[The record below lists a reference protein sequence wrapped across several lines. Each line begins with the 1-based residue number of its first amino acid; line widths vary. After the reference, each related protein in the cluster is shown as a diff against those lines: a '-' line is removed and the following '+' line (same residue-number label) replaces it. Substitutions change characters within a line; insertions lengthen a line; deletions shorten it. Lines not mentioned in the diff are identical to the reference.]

1 MNLTEQKKAVLALFD
16 EAAAW
21 GVPALTA
28 KHMPRIA
35 AALGIGAVEMDV
47 VRRVPEHQVLEVR
60 ATPLHEGV
68 SVIRDAQPDVPEEWK
83 ETSYGRLPVC
93 RLFPAK
99 TCALLNVQ
107 CEVFCR
113 THNVE
118 RCAFVLPEGS
128 AGRFNA
134 KAMARANSAHKQGY
148 FVSEK
153 HFVFGLRQT
162 RHFNKRRPTLKLK
175 GEHYV

>member
-16 EAAAW
+16 EAEAW
-21 GVPALTA
+21 GVPALDA
-28 KHMPRIA
+28 RHLPRIA
-35 AALGIGAVEMDV
+35 GALGIGMPEPVH
-47 VRRVPEHQVLEVR
+47 VPLVQELEVR
-60 ATPLHEGV
+60 ATPFHEGV

>member
-35 AALGIGAVEMDV
+35 AALGIGMPEPVH
-47 VRRVPEHQVLEVR
+47 VPPAQVIV
-60 ATPLHEGV
+60 PDPMHEGAG
-68 SVIRDAQPDVPEEWK
+68 VIRDAQPDVPEEWK